1 MRISDLSSDVCSS
14 DLVRIPDLVAKVL
27 EYGQP
32 AVALTDLSNVFGLV
46 KFYKAAR
53 KAGVKPLAGCD
64 VYVQN
69 DEDRDKP
76 HRVMMLVAGAQ
87 GYLNLCRLLTQAWL
101 DNQYRGRAEDR
112 KRTRLKSS
120 HSCESRMLPSA

>member
-1 MRISDLSSDVCSS
+1 MTDMNPVSPFVHVRGHSEFSVVDGI
-14 DLVRIPDLVAKVL
+14 VRIPDLVAKVL

-64 VYVQN
+64 VYVHN
-69 DEDRDKP
+69 DEERDRSEER
-76 HRVMMLVAGAQ
+76 RVGKESVRK
-87 GYLNLCRLLTQAWL
+87 CR
-101 DNQYRGRAEDR
+101 
-112 KRTRLKSS
+112 
-120 HSCESRMLPSA
+120 SRRQTNR

>member
-1 MRISDLSSDVCSS
+1 MTDMNPVSPFVHLRVHSEFSVVDGI
-14 DLVRIPDLVAKVL
+14 VRIPDLVAKVL

-46 KFYKAAR
+46 KFFKAAR

-76 HRVMMLVAGAQ
+76 HRVLLLVAGAQ
-87 GYLNLCRLLTQAWL
+87 GYLNLCRIQI
-101 DNQYRGRAEDR
+101 GRA
-112 KRTRLKSS
+112 
-120 HSCESRMLPSA
+120 HV